1 MAFDSGFN
9 FLILVMYLVRISRMN
24 LPQYDLFW
32 NKMVLKQITIEN
44 RRHSN
49 FIVKCTLIE

>member
-49 FIVKCTLIE
+49 FTVKCTLIE